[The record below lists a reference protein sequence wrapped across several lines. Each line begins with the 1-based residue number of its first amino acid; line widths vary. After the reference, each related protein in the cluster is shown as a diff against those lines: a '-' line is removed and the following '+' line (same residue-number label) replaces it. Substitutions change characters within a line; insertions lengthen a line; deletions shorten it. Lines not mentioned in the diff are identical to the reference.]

1 MQDLKRQVRIT
12 FGLHL
17 SREIFRMHQ
26 GTVRV
31 LESDETGT
39 TFQIL
44 LPIFTAKD
52 AGSNLTEL

>member
-1 MQDLKRQVRIT
+1 MA
-12 FGLHL
+12 
-17 SREIFRMHQ
+17 REIFRMHQ

-44 LPIFTAKD
+44 LPIFVTKD
-52 AGSNLTEL
+52 AGGNLTEL